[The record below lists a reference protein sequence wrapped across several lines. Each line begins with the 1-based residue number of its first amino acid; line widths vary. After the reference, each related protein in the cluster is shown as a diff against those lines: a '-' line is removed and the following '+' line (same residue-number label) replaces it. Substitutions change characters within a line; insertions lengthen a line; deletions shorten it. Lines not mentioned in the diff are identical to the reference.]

1 MNKHFIASNEFLS
14 FLLCTVP
21 DMSEL
26 PRLLKFM
33 HGLCKFSNNLK
44 RKTANL
50 EHDHRNKPTVN
61 KFQPFSCDNRITN
74 TLNLT

>member
-1 MNKHFIASNEFLS
+1 MNKHFITSNEFLS

-21 DMSEL
+21 DMSKL

-50 EHDHRNKPTVN
+50 ELDQEISQQLMSSNHSHVTME
-61 KFQPFSCDNRITN
+61 
-74 TLNLT
+74 